1 MEKELK
7 NARTMRE
14 ILEIVSKEYD
24 LNQPLGIATK
34 AVVITGL
41 GKVLK
46 LINAKKHEAH
56 NKTPNF

>member
-1 MEKELK
+1 
-7 NARTMRE
+7 MRE